1 MKNRFGGLSVEE
13 TLALEMRNV
22 HKKFPG
28 VYALDSARLEVRRGE
43 VHALLGEN
51 GAGKS
56 TLIKVLGGIYP
67 PKEGEIYVEG
77 ERVEIADVRDAQRL
91 GISIIHQELLL
102 VPQMS
107 VADNIFLGSAP
118 GKYGYVDRRDQVRRA
133 QAIIDDLGL
142 PINAAGMVCTL
153 SVAQQQ
159 LVEII
164 KAISFKAKIIVMD
177 EPTSSLS
184 SNEAEILFG
193 IIRRL
198 KEQGV
203 AIIYISHRMEELFTI
218 TDRVTVMRDG
228 KTIGTLVT
236 GETTVDEAIRLMV
249 GRELSDYYVRTDFP
263 KGDVVLQVDRLGK
276 EGVFSDISFEL
287 RKGEI
292 LGFAGLVGAGR
303 TELMTAIFGVDPYDS
318 GTIRM
323 NGREVPIRSPGDAMR
338 AGIALVPENRKE
350 QGLVL
355 KNTVG
360 FNMTLTVL
368 KEFIAWLRVN
378 RRSERLIMD
387 EYRSRFSI
395 RTPSYQQIISN
406 LSGGNQQ
413 KVVVSKWLATRPAVL
428 ILDEPTRGIDV
439 GAKSEIYSII
449 NELTLHDM
457 AIIMV
462 SSEMQEVMAMSDRIC
477 VMGDGRIK
485 TILDK
490 RDYSQE
496 RILAH
501 AIGGIEQ

>member
-1 MKNRFGGLSVEE
+1 MEE

-28 VYALDSARLEVRRGE
+28 VYALDSARLAVRRGE

-56 TLIKVLGGIYP
+56 TLIKVLGGIYQP
-67 PKEGEIYVEG
+67 DEGEIFIAG
-77 ERVEIADVRDAQRL
+77 RRVRIADVRDAQRC

-118 GKYGYVDRRDQVRRA
+118 GRYGYVDRGRQTRKA
-133 QAIIDDLGL
+133 QAVIDDLGL
-142 PINAAGMVCTL
+142 PINAASLVSTL

-159 LVEII
+159 LVEMI
-164 KAISFKAKIIVMD
+164 KAISFQAKIIVMD

-184 SNEAEILFG
+184 SNEVEILFG
-193 IIRRL
+193 IINRL

-203 AIIYISHRMEELFTI
+203 AIIYISHRMEELFAI

-228 KTIGTLVT
+228 RTIDTLVT
-236 GETTVDEAIRLMV
+236 SRTTADAAIKLMV

-263 KGDVVLQVDRLGK
+263 KGDVVLQVENLAK
-276 EGVFSDISFEL
+276 EGAFADISFEL
-287 RKGEI
+287 RQGEI

-303 TELMTAIFGVDPYDS
+303 TEVMTAIFGVAPYDS
-318 GTIRM
+318 GVVRL
-323 NGREVPIRSPGDAMR
+323 NGREVRIRRPSDAMR

-368 KEFIAWLRVN
+368 REFIAWLEVDR
-378 RRSERLIMD
+378 ERERAIMD
-387 EYRSRFSI
+387 EYRDRFSI
-395 RTPSYQQIISN
+395 RTPSYHQIISN

-413 KVVVSKWLATRPAVL
+413 KVVVSKWLAARPSVL

-449 NELTLHDM
+449 NDLTLHDM

-490 RDYSQE
+490 REYSQE
-496 RILAH
+496 KILAH
-501 AIGGIEQ
+501 AIGGIE

>member
-1 MKNRFGGLSVEE
+1 MFA
-13 TLALEMRNV
+13 LAIYNI
-22 HKKFPG
+22 HKRFPG
-28 VYALDSARLEVRRGE
+28 VNALDSAYVEVKKGE

-67 PKEGEIYVEG
+67 PDEGEIFIDGKQV
-77 ERVEIADVRDAQRL
+77 VISDVRDAQL
-91 GISIIHQELLL
+91 SGVSIIHQELLL

-107 VADNIFLGSAP
+107 VADNIFLGSDPAR
-118 GKYGYVDRRDQVRRA
+118 YGYVDRGSQVRQA

-142 PINAAGMVCTL
+142 PINAAALVCTL

-177 EPTSSLS
+177 EPTSSLTS
-184 SNEAEILFG
+184 TEVDILFG

-198 KEQGV
+198 KQQGV
-203 AIIYISHRMEELFTI
+203 AVIYISHRMEELFSI
-218 TDRVTVMRDG
+218 TDRITVMRDG
-228 KTIGTLVT
+228 KTIDTL
-236 GETTVDEAIRLMV
+236 TTAQTTAEQAIRLMV
-249 GRELSDYYVRTDFP
+249 GRELSDYYIRSEFP
-263 KGDVVLQVDRLGK
+263 KGEVILQVDNLNK
-276 EGVFSDISFEL
+276 QGVFADISFEL

-318 GTIRM
+318 GSIRL
-323 NGREVPIRSPGDAMR
+323 NGREVRIRCPGDAMK

-355 KNTVG
+355 KNSVG
-360 FNMTLTVL
+360 FNMTLTIL
-368 KEFIAWLRVN
+368 KEFIAWLRVD
-378 RRSERLIMD
+378 SSYERGILD
-387 EYRSRFSI
+387 DYKKRFSI
-395 RTPSYQQIISN
+395 KTPSYRQIVAN

-413 KVVVSKWLATRPAVL
+413 KVVVSKWLAARPSVL

-449 NELTLHDM
+449 NDLTLEGM

-477 VMGDGRIK
+477 VMGGGRIQ
-485 TILDK
+485 TVLDK

-496 RILAH
+496 KILAH
-501 AIGGIEQ
+501 AIGGIE

>member
-1 MKNRFGGLSVEE
+1 MGVFVSV
-13 TLALEMRNV
+13 LEMRNI
-22 HKKFPG
+22 HKRFPG
-28 VYALDSARLEVRRGE
+28 VYALDSAHVEVRKGE

-56 TLIKVLGGIYP
+56 TLIKVLGGIYSP
-67 PKEGEIYVEG
+67 DEGEIRING
-77 ERVEIADVRDAQRL
+77 QRVEIADVRDAQL
-91 GISIIHQELLL
+91 NGVSIIHQELLL

-118 GKYGYVDRRDQVRRA
+118 ASYGYVNRGEHVKQA
-133 QAIIDDLGL
+133 QAMIDDLGL
-142 PINAAGMVCTL
+142 PINAAALVCTL

-177 EPTSSLS
+177 EPTSSLT
-184 SNEAEILFG
+184 SNEVEILFG

-218 TDRVTVMRDG
+218 TDRITVMRDG
-228 KTIGTLVT
+228 KTIDTLVT
-236 GETTVDEAIRLMV
+236 AETSADEAIRLMV
-249 GRELSDYYVRTDFP
+249 GRELSDYYVRSDFP
-263 KGDVVLQVDRLGK
+263 KGDVVLQVDKLNK
-276 EGVFSDISFEL
+276 EGGFADISFEL

-318 GTIRM
+318 GTIRL
-323 NGREVPIRSPGDAMR
+323 NGQDVRIRCPGDAMK

-378 RRSERLIMD
+378 SGHERGIMD
-387 EYRSRFSI
+387 EYKKRFSI
-395 RTPSYQQIISN
+395 KTPSYQQIISN

-413 KVVVSKWLATRPAVL
+413 KVVVSKWLATKPSVL

-449 NELTLHDM
+449 NDLTLDGM

-477 VMGDGRIK
+477 VMGDGRINK
-485 TILDK
+485 VLDKGEFSQETIL
-490 RDYSQE
+490 S
-496 RILAH
+496 H
-501 AIGGIEQ
+501 AIGGSK